1 MLDTTKYLF
10 LGTHQNEPKQLPN
23 LLVIVYQLNVLN
35 NNFTF
40 MDYPLLM
47 HGEFTFVH
55 HNEIRDIKAEW
66 LDCVCHDVVVKPP
79 LQPLTGENVIPATAN
94 RQDDARADIHA
105 CGCWGHVFDIRV
117 FVPIHEATAT
127 PVSLLCIDAMR

>member
-47 HGEFTFVH
+47 HGELTFVH

-79 LQPLTGENVIPATAN
+79 LQPLSLRVRMLFQLLLTGKMMPELIYMLV
-94 RQDDARADIHA
+94 H
-105 CGCWGHVFDIRV
+105 GCWGHVFDIRV
-117 FVPIHEATAT
+117 FLSQYTKLPQ
-127 PVSLLCIDAMR
+127 LQYLCCV